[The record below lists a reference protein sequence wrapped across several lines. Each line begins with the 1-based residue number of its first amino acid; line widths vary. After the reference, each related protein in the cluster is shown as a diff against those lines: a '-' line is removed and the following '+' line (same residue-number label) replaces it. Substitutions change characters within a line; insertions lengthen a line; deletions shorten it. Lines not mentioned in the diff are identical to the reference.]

1 MLVFSEKLAGG
12 GDDPY
17 WSFRWGVLG
26 RAQGL
31 NGLSFKQDLYINV
44 VVMVVNELLWD
55 VIREMKF

>member
-1 MLVFSEKLAGG
+1 MKNSPVEGMTHTEVSGG
-12 GDDPY
+12 GY
-17 WSFRWGVLG
+17 LVG
-26 RAQGL
+26 AQGL